1 MNLSA
6 AEQAVVE
13 DMVAMRSVDLER
25 PPWMQPHRMRIVQEE
40 ARRRIAALPPHPK
53 SPTGRSPGQTY
64 WAARRVIRV
73 GGGKHAIHES
83 DGDLPICYLG
93 GYFAEKNIPREQLP
107 PGPVDCSRCAGMKN
121 A

>member
-1 MNLSA
+1 MDLSA

-13 DMVAMRSVDLER
+13 DMVAMRSADLDS
-25 PPWMQPHRMRIVQEE
+25 PPWMQPHRMRIVRKE
-40 ARRRIAALPPHPK
+40 AQRRIDALPPRPK

-83 DGDLPICYLG
+83 DGDLPICQLG
-93 GYFAEKNIPREQLP
+93 GYFRAANIPREQLP
-107 PGPVDCSRCAGMKN
+107 PGAVDCGHCAGMN